1 VVAPVFT
8 PMGALR
14 AVIDG
19 HADVAPL
26 DSYALALM
34 RRHAPDLAAEVR
46 VVAST
51 EPTAIP
57 ALVASDRPSPA
68 IAAAFLGADRQAD
81 SRTLMEPL
89 LLARFEKPEP
99 AAYDALRQRF
109 ETMRAFWR
117 SHPLAETIHPTFAL

>member
-1 VVAPVFT
+1 VAPVFT
-8 PMGALR
+8 PSRALR

-34 RRHAPDLAAEVR
+34 RRHAADLVAQVR

-57 ALVASDRPSPA
+57 PLVASDRASA
-68 IAAAFLGADRQAD
+68 GIIAALLGADRQVD
-81 SRTLMEPL
+81 SRALMEPL
-89 LLARFEKPEP
+89 LLARFERPEP

-117 SHPLAETIHPTFAL
+117 SHPLAETVQPTFAL